1 MRTFKLY
8 DPKIYSMILFH
19 PGDNDQSKVREALKP
34 HLKVQNN
41 LKTDISFRDG
51 MVLIE
56 LMMDLDP
63 DTKGPMDVSPDLIK
77 FRFDEL
83 TKVREGFLEGVQP
96 LVKNE
101 LKAHT
106 YTLVTCGSNDRVWLR
121 TFSDITFL
129 YKDKKE
135 EHLDIL
141 QTNITYLNR
150 ILNRSGEVIV
160 NSVNHGKVS
169 GSLYIL
175 GNSQGRTDMPFL
187 EDMLLEI
194 DMGDVRSQTT
204 YGESPIEVSPSS
216 PYSSDIG
223 EKKMYQMRQQYLINL
238 MAVKSKI
245 VELMLSQSHYM
256 DLRDGELSEVFSKG
270 RDLKDQIFQL
280 QNSIN
285 NHMQLYVPSETEGK
299 GKDKDFLDRQS
310 FNAEKELLTRASVR
324 FSLVSEVEHQIM
336 RYSSTLHDIEQRII
350 DASTSLAMQTD
361 GVGIEG
367 LSYSLGE
374 LSRKEVDGTKRDL
387 HNLLDELARS
397 RDILSS
403 TIEVLRT
410 FIDTRQREVSEEMSR
425 LMNVLFLVFACIGL
439 ADALGNF
446 VILAIEY
453 IFLDDPTVG
462 EVLQW
467 SSFGLIITLVPLLIA
482 VIFLVMFFNKRR

>member
-1 MRTFKLY
+1 LRTFKLY
-8 DPKIYSMILFH
+8 DPKIYSLILFN
-19 PGDNDQSKVREALKP
+19 PGENDQKKVLGVLKSGFKAQK
-34 HLKVQNN
+34 KV
-41 LKTDISFRDG
+41 KPDISFKDG
-51 MVLIE
+51 MAVIE
-56 LMMDLDP
+56 LMLDLNP
-63 DTKGPMDVSPDLIK
+63 NAKGPMDVSSDLIK
-77 FRFDEL
+77 LKCDEI
-83 TKVREGFLEGVQP
+83 TKIRKGFMETILP
-96 LVKNE
+96 LVKKG
-101 LKAHT
+101 LKPHT

-121 TFSDITFL
+121 TFSDISFL

-160 NSVNHGKVS
+160 NSLNHGKVS
-169 GSLYIL
+169 GSLYIM
-175 GNSQGRTDMPFL
+175 GNPQGKPHMTFL
-187 EDMLLEI
+187 EDMVLEM
-194 DMGDVRSQTT
+194 DMGDVRSQST

-238 MAVKSKI
+238 MAVKAKI
-245 VELMLSQSHYM
+245 VELMLSQSHYL
-256 DLRDGELSEVFSKG
+256 DLRDGELNEVFSMG

-280 QNSIN
+280 QNNIN

-299 GKDKDFLDRQS
+299 AKDKDFLDRQS
-310 FNAEKELLTRASVR
+310 FNTEKELLTRASVR

-336 RYSSTLHDIEQRII
+336 RYSSTLHDLEQRIT
-350 DASTSLAMQTD
+350 DASSSLSLKTD
-361 GVGIEG
+361 SVGLEG
-367 LSYSLGE
+367 ISYSLGE

-387 HNLLDELARS
+387 QNLLEELSRS

-453 IFLDDPTVG
+453 IFLEDATVG